1 MSIDLRPYGLNWS
14 IDPSNPG
21 AFIPYWPKVAQV
33 KDYDSY
39 VVFTNVD
46 GTSKKY
52 EFGELLGQGSFGK
65 TYLVDK
71 DTVIKVIQIQDE
83 EHDFKNALLEFIIQ
97 LLCVK
102 DTENDSY
109 TVGATTYRGPFVP
122 KLYLFGRTST
132 AFYIVS
138 EKMDI
143 TFQKFMELNKDSKVL
158 RNLILE
164 IAKIVDVLQK
174 KDYFSHRDF
183 KSDNIM
189 IKFIDRGKCPETSLC
204 GFPQI
209 KIIDFGFSCMKFN
222 KLVLNSNPRPNLLSG
237 PCYNKS
243 RDLSSIFYNLLQYS
257 YLKKYSSRECPMRHV
272 IETLLYTKAT
282 PREWG
287 NQYPHYNH
295 KVEPNPNLFPENVI
309 ELFENMEVESKE
321 CGKIDPSWAKYI
333 KVINSD
339 VFKHLR
345 PDELPKLD
353 GDAVS
358 SSSPLL
364 SYEQRAAI
372 TAAKM
377 KNRGLLQLAPK
388 RHIEINPIN
397 EPPKVQRVN
406 ALPMMVVNARKRK
419 SRKNRRTRRHR

>member
-1 MSIDLRPYGLNWS
+1 MSIDLRPYGLDWS
-14 IDPSNPG
+14 IDPAKPG
-21 AFIPYWPKVAQV
+21 AFIPSYPKVAQV
-33 KDYDSY
+33 KDYASY
-39 VVFTNVD
+39 AVFTNFD
-46 GTSKKY
+46 GTTKTY
-52 EFGELLGQGSFGK
+52 EFSELLGEGSFGK
-65 TYLVDK
+65 TYKVDK

-83 EHDFKNALLEFIIQ
+83 AHDFKNALLEFIIQ

-109 TVGATTYRGPFVP
+109 TVGDRTYKGPFVP
-122 KLYLFGRTST
+122 KLHLFGRTSK

-143 TFQKFMELNKDSKVL
+143 TFQEFMELNKNSKVL
-158 RNLILE
+158 RDLILE

-222 KLVLNSNPRPNLLSG
+222 KLVLNSNPVPNLLTG

-243 RDLSSIFYNLLQYS
+243 RDLSSIFYNLLEFS
-257 YLKKYSSRECPMRHV
+257 YLKKYSSKECPMRHV
-272 IETLLYTKAT
+272 IETLLLTKAK
-282 PREWG
+282 PKKWVD
-287 NQYPHYNH
+287 QYPHYNH
-295 KVEPNPNLFPENVI
+295 QVEPNPNLFPENVI
-309 ELFENMEVESKE
+309 EIFENMEVEKKE
-321 CGKIDPSWAKYI
+321 CGKIDPSWVKYI

-339 VFKHLR
+339 VFQHLE
-345 PDELPKLD
+345 PNELPQLD
-353 GDAVS
+353 GDAVL

-364 SYEQRAAI
+364 SYEQRSAI
-372 TAAKM
+372 TSAKM
-377 KNRGLLQLAPK
+377 KNRGFRQFPAR
-388 RHIEINPIN
+388 RHIEVDPVI
-397 EPPKVQRVN
+397 EAPKVQLRN
-406 ALPMMVVNARKRK
+406 APPMAEINSRKRK
-419 SRKNRRTRRHR
+419 SRKNIRTRRRR